1 MVAAQVP
8 ALLTR
13 LGHPELLAVG
23 EPTHLEPAF
32 PALRNDLL
40 AALVEHGFRSVALE
54 SDNVR
59 GLAVDAYVR
68 GGPGPL
74 DDVLAEGFSHGLGAL
89 PANRALVEWLRA
101 WNDAHPPAEHVAFHG
116 VDVPLEMAPPPSP
129 RPYLEHLHEYVGA
142 DAPGRERIAELLGDD
157 ARWADPDALYEAARS
172 VGASADAVALRVITD
187 DLLTALH
194 EHAPRLV
201 AASSLDDWHRAEAH
215 GRAALGLLR
224 YHARA
229 AEPADPAART
239 SGMLGVRDALIADN
253 LLAVRARER
262 HRGPTL
268 VFAHNRHLQRHPAT
282 WRLADMD
289 LEWWS
294 AGAIVATLSGERYAF
309 VAGSLGASAA
319 LGLPAP
325 ATGTFEAALPVVD
338 GELVDPGPLREDAA
352 LGRRGDV
359 TPEHQ
364 HFPLDAA
371 IVADCDALLHVT
383 AAPPGPSAD
392 ELTRRITALPGVS
405 LLVAD
410 EAGGAPEVSWGD
422 RFFLLDGDQRRP
434 VATIVEHDVPGFD
447 EASRLD
453 RPGVFRLNVELG
465 RRGFEREFGFPPAEL
480 PERLPGIDAARLD
493 TVVPHPAYG
502 TYGWASVLNPS
513 AARLPEVDR
522 LLERAVVR
530 RRRSA
535 GPEPAQ

>member
-1 MVAAQVP
+1 MVA

-13 LGHPELLAVG
+13 LGHPEVLAVG

-40 AALVEHGFRSVALE
+40 IELVEHGFRSVAVE
-54 SDNVR
+54 SDSVR
-59 GLAVDAYVR
+59 GLAVDSYVR
-68 GGPGPL
+68 GGAGTL
-74 DDVLAEGFSHGLGAL
+74 DSALAEGFSHGLGAL

-101 WNDAHPPAEHVAFHG
+101 WNDTHPPAEHVAFHG
-116 VDVPLEMAPPPSP
+116 IDVPLEMAPPPSP
-129 RPYLEHLHEYVGA
+129 RPYLEHLLDYLGLDRGRTA
-142 DAPGRERIAELLGDD
+142 DLLGED
-157 ARWADPDALYEAARS
+157 ARWEDPDALYDAASS
-172 VGASADAVALRVITD
+172 VGASADAVALRVVAD

-201 AASSLDDWHRAEAH
+201 AATSLDDWHRAEAH
-215 GRAALGLLR
+215 GRAALWLLR

-229 AEPADPAART
+229 AEPAEPAVRT
-239 SGMLGVRDALIADN
+239 SGMLGVRDALIAEN
-253 LLAVRARER
+253 LLAVRAREH

-294 AGAIVATLSGERYAF
+294 AGAIVATLLGGRYVF

-325 ATGTFEAALPVVD
+325 ATGTFEAALPVAD
-338 GELVDPGPLREDAA
+338 GELVDPEPM
-352 LGRRGDV
+352 RRASLVQRTDV

-371 IVADCDALLHVT
+371 TVADCDALLHVT
-383 AAPPGPSAD
+383 SSPPGLSAD
-392 ELTRRITALPGVS
+392 ELTRRISALPGVS

-410 EAGGAPEVSWGD
+410 EEGGAPEVSWGD

-434 VATIVEHDVPGFD
+434 FATIVEHDVPGFD

-453 RPGVFRLNVELG
+453 RVGVFRFNVELG

-480 PERLPGIDAARLD
+480 PERLPGVDAARLD

-502 TYGWASVLNPS
+502 TYGWASVLNPTE
-513 AARLPEVDR
+513 ARLPEVDR
-522 LLERAVVR
+522 LVGEALAR

>member
-1 MVAAQVP
+1 
-8 ALLTR
+8 
-13 LGHPELLAVG
+13 
-23 EPTHLEPAF
+23 
-32 PALRNDLL
+32 
-40 AALVEHGFRSVALE
+40 
-54 SDNVR
+54 
-59 GLAVDAYVR
+59 
-68 GGPGPL
+68 
-74 DDVLAEGFSHGLGAL
+74 
-89 PANRALVEWLRA
+89 
-101 WNDAHPPAEHVAFHG
+101 
-116 VDVPLEMAPPPSP
+116 
-129 RPYLEHLHEYVGA
+129 
-142 DAPGRERIAELLGDD
+142 
-157 ARWADPDALYEAARS
+157 
-172 VGASADAVALRVITD
+172 
-187 DLLTALH
+187 
-194 EHAPRLV
+194 
-201 AASSLDDWHRAEAH
+201 
-215 GRAALGLLR
+215 
-224 YHARA
+224 
-229 AEPADPAART
+229 
-239 SGMLGVRDALIADN
+239 MLGVRDALIAEN

-294 AGAIVATLSGERYAF
+294 AGAIVAAVSGERYAF
-309 VAGSLGASAA
+309 VAGSLGSSAA

-325 ATGTFEAALPVVD
+325 ATGTFEAALPVVHGD
-338 GELVDPGPLREDAA
+338 VVDPGPLREAVLA
-352 LGRRGDV
+352 RRTDV

-371 IVADCDALLHVT
+371 MVADCDALLHVT

-422 RFFLLDGDQRRP
+422 RFFLLDGDHRRP

-513 AARLPEVDR
+513 GARLSEVDR
-522 LLERAVVR
+522 LVGRAVAR